1 MKLPKLLT
9 QSSVGVSGFL
19 MFLNWTAPLTLFH
32 VERNMYFTGIFSA
45 EVSVQSMMC
54 SSFTPS
60 DTVIFRPEFSSLNL
74 I

>member
-1 MKLPKLLT
+1 
-9 QSSVGVSGFL
+9 